1 MTPRPPESPA
11 TAFAVAL
18 LEEFHRLGVR
28 DIVLGPGS
36 RSQALALA
44 AAEFERLGMIR
55 LRVRIDEREVMILE
69 PALSAGREALWRQAP
84 DLQPLGVRPLLLGPT
99 EARRTYLR
107 AFAWALEALPDDIG
121 ETRAI
126 RAARDDFSGR
136 GILPDLPDFSH
147 TPELTCE
154 NAFSPC

>member
-55 LRVRIDEREVMILE
+55 LRVRLAERVGGFL
-69 PALSAGREALWRQAP
+69 ALGIAVLQEIMKPDRDWSIIATTLAGIVIGIGGGAYGRVKAE
-84 DLQPLGVRPLLLGPT
+84 GPIT
-99 EARRTYLR
+99 SV
-107 AFAWALEALPDDIG
+107 LPK
-121 ETRAI
+121 
-126 RAARDDFSGR
+126 
-136 GILPDLPDFSH
+136 
-147 TPELTCE
+147 
-154 NAFSPC
+154 